1 MYIDN
6 DSTTAEILKSKLD
19 DLQKYNDQIALGEDA
34 KARKPQ
40 LLIEINGLC
49 RELMDEEGLDGSN
62 D

>member
-1 MYIDN
+1 MYIDEN
-6 DSTTAEILKSKLD
+6 STAAETLMSKLE
-19 DLQKYNDQIALGEDA
+19 DLQKYNNQIELGEDA